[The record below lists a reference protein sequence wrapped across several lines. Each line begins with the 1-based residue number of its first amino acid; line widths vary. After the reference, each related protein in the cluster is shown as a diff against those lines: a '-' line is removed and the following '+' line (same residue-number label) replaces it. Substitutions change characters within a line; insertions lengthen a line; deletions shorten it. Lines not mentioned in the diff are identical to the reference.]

1 MKPSERWQ
9 EVKEILYPA
18 LEMDAGRRS
27 SFLAKKC
34 GNDHDL
40 RQEIESL
47 IAAHG
52 RAADRFESPALEV
65 MAAVVSDERADGM
78 VGRSLGHY
86 EIIEMLGAGGMG
98 EIYLAR
104 DTHLDRKVALKMLP
118 SFFTQDT
125 DHLRRFQQEA
135 RAASALNHPNILT
148 VHEIGQVDSVNYI
161 ATEFVDGETL
171 RDRIDHGP
179 LKITEALDIATQVA
193 SALATAHEA
202 GIIHRDIKPENIMLR
217 RDGIVKVVDFG
228 LAKLSPRPVVV
239 SETPTAINTAEG
251 IILGTAQYMSPEQA
265 RCLPVDARTD
275 IWSLGCVVY
284 EMLVGRAP
292 FTGPTP
298 SDVIVSILER
308 EPPPLTRY
316 ADNVPAELEWLVK
329 KALRKERE
337 ERYQTSKELLSDVRS
352 FKHRFELDAEGGVSP
367 ARTLTAVSIR
377 ESGWRAAAET
387 IGQPVAHPTSSA
399 EYLVRQIKRHK
410 RGAMLV
416 VAALAV
422 AAAAATYFYF
432 WGDDGATISSM
443 AVLPFVNVSADP
455 DTEYLSDGITE
466 SLINS
471 LSQLP
476 NLRMI
481 AHSSAQRYKGRET
494 DPQTVAREL
503 GVQAVLT
510 GRIVRRGDGLSINA
524 ELVDT
529 RNNRH
534 IWGEQYN
541 RQVSDVLVVQQEI
554 VREIAEK
561 LRGSLTGE
569 ERRRVTRNYTENVE
583 AYRLYS
589 LGRYYWNKR
598 TSDGFK
604 KAIQNFEQAIAIDPD
619 YALAYAGLGDSYI
632 LMGYFGALPM
642 KEAMP
647 KAKQAAT
654 RALEIDASIAE
665 AHASLANIAAWYE
678 WDTAASERE
687 FRKAIAV
694 NPNYPTAHHWYGLF
708 LAATRRFD
716 EAVQE
721 LKTAQSLDPTSLII
735 NSDLGY
741 TYYLARRY
749 DDAIEQLSR
758 TLEMDGNFELAH
770 YEAGLAYVEKGNYDQ
785 ALAEFRN
792 ATSLDNKPQAL
803 AMIGYTYARAGKR
816 REAERT
822 LAELE
827 TLARQRYIPPYG
839 MAIINAALGD
849 NDKALSFLEKDYE
862 LRSSNVF
869 EIGVD
874 PRMDS
879 LRSDPRFRALLLRI
893 VPGR

>member
-1 MKPSERWQ
+1 MG
-9 EVKEILYPA
+9 EV
-18 LEMDAGRRS
+18 
-27 SFLAKKC
+27 FLAQ
-34 GNDHDL
+34 D
-40 RQEIESL
+40 
-47 IAAHG
+47 A
-52 RAADRFESPALEV
+52 
-65 MAAVVSDERADGM
+65 
-78 VGRSLGHY
+78 SLG
-86 EIIEMLGAGGMG
+86 
-98 EIYLAR
+98 
-104 DTHLDRKVALKMLP
+104 RKVALKLLRRD
-118 SFFTQDT
+118 FTRNEER
-125 DHLRRFQQEA
+125 LRRFRQEA

-148 VHEIGQVDSVNYI
+148 IYEIGSEDSTHFM
-161 ATEFVDGETL
+161 ATEYVEGETL
-171 RDRIDHGP
+171 RQRMASERMKLTD
-179 LKITEALDIATQVA
+179 ALDVAIQVV
-193 SALATAHEA
+193 SALAAAHEA
-202 GIIHRDIKPENIMLR
+202 GIVHRDIKPENIMVR
-217 RDGIVKVVDFG
+217 RDGYAKVLDFG
-228 LAKLSPRPVVV
+228 LAKLTERAPASRDNGWPTLGKVETNPGVVM
-239 SETPTAINTAEG
+239 
-251 IILGTAQYMSPEQA
+251 GTVQYMSPEQA
-265 RCLPVDARTD
+265 RGLEVDARTD
-275 IWSLGCVVY
+275 IFSLGVVLY
-284 EMLVGRAP
+284 EMVGGRAP
-292 FTGPTP
+292 FEGETP
-298 SDVIVSILER
+298 SDVLVSLLDKEPVPLLSYSPGVPTELQRIVGKSLH
-308 EPPPLTRY
+308 
-316 ADNVPAELEWLVK
+316 
-329 KALRKERE
+329 KERE
-337 ERYQTSKELLSDVRS
+337 ERYQVIKDLLIDLKSLRDELAFAAKLERSVPPDVS
-352 FKHRFELDAEGGVSP
+352 SGAVASGTGGQTV
-367 ARTLTAVSIR
+367 RTDRVGA
-377 ESGWRAAAET
+377 
-387 IGQPVAHPTSSA
+387 AHPTSSA
-399 EYLVRQIKRHK
+399 EYLISGIKQHK
-410 RGAMLV
+410 RSAALV
-416 VAALAV
+416 LAALAV
-422 AAAAATYFYF
+422 AVAAATYFYSLR
-432 WGDDGATISSM
+432 GGGATINSM
-443 AVLPFVNVSADP
+443 AVLPFVNAGADP

-481 AHSSAQRYKGRET
+481 ARTSAQRYKGRET

-503 GVQAVLT
+503 GVEAVLT
-510 GRIVRRGDGLSINA
+510 GRVVRHGDSLSISA
-524 ELVDT
+524 ELVDA
-529 RNNRH
+529 RDNRH

-541 RQVSDVLVVQQEI
+541 RRISDVLVVQQEI

-561 LRGSLTGE
+561 LRGPLTGE

-604 KAIQNFEQAIAIDPD
+604 KAIQNFEQAIAIDPE

-654 RALEIDASIAE
+654 RALEIDASIAD

-687 FRKAIAV
+687 FRKAIEI
-694 NPNYPTAHHWYGLF
+694 NPNYPTGHHWYGLF

-749 DDAIEQLSR
+749 DDAIEQCSR

-785 ALAEFRN
+785 ALAEFGN

-816 REAERT
+816 HEAERT

-827 TLARQRYIPPYG
+827 TLARQRFIPPYE

>member
-1 MKPSERWQ
+1 MTPERWRRVD
-9 EVKEILYPA
+9 ELFHSA
-18 LEMDAGRRS
+18 LEREPAQRAAFVREACAGDEALQR
-27 SFLAKKC
+27 
-34 GNDHDL
+34 
-40 RQEIESL
+40 EIEKL
-47 IAAHG
+47 IAAHEKDG
-52 RAADRFESPALEV
+52 SFIDSPAYADTELLIDDQ
-65 MAAVVSDERADGM
+65 AVLIAGQR
-78 VGRSLGHY
+78 LGSYKVVTH
-86 EIIEMLGAGGMG
+86 IGSGGMG
-98 EIYLAR
+98 EVYLAEDIR
-104 DTHLDRKVALKMLP
+104 LGRKVALKLLRAE
-118 SFFTQDT
+118 FTANKER
-125 DHLRRFQQEA
+125 LRRFQQEA
-135 RAASALNHPNILT
+135 RAASSLNHPNILT
-148 VHEIGQVDSVNYI
+148 IHEIGQNDSLHFM
-161 ATEFVDGETL
+161 ATEYVEGETL
-171 RDRIDHGP
+171 RQRLTGAGMQ
-179 LKITEALDIATQVA
+179 LGEALDVSVQVA
-193 SALATAHEA
+193 SALAAAHEA
-202 GIIHRDIKPENIMLR
+202 GIVHRDIKPENIMVR
-217 RDGIVKVVDFG
+217 RDGYAKVLDFG
-228 LAKLSPRPVVV
+228 LAKLIQPKAADTGAATLPKVETQPGIVMGTV
-239 SETPTAINTAEG
+239 S
-251 IILGTAQYMSPEQA
+251 YMSPEQA
-265 RCLPVDARTD
+265 RGLTVDARTD
-275 IWSLGCVVY
+275 IFSLGVMLY
-284 EMLVGRAP
+284 EMVGGRAP
-292 FTGPTP
+292 FEGETP
-298 SDVIVSILER
+298 SDVLVSLLDKEPVPLSSYSPGVPTQLQRIVGKSLH
-308 EPPPLTRY
+308 
-316 ADNVPAELEWLVK
+316 
-329 KALRKERE
+329 KERE
-337 ERYQTSKELLSDVRS
+337 ERYQVIKDLLIDLKSLRDELAFAAKLERSVPPDVS
-352 FKHRFELDAEGGVSP
+352 SGAVASGTGGQTV
-367 ARTLTAVSIR
+367 RTDRVGA
-377 ESGWRAAAET
+377 
-387 IGQPVAHPTSSA
+387 AHPTSST
-399 EYLVRQIKRHK
+399 EYLISGIKQHK
-410 RGAMLV
+410 RGAALV
-416 VAALAV
+416 LAALAV
-422 AAAAATYFYF
+422 AVAAATYFYSLR
-432 WGDDGATISSM
+432 GGGATINSM
-443 AVLPFVNVSADP
+443 AVLPFVNAGADP

-481 AHSSAQRYKGRET
+481 ARTSAQRYKGRET

-503 GVQAVLT
+503 GVEAVLT
-510 GRIVRRGDGLSINA
+510 GRVVRRGDSLSISA
-524 ELVDT
+524 ELVDA
-529 RNNRH
+529 RDNSH

-541 RQVSDVLVVQQEI
+541 RRISDVLVVQQEI
-554 VREIAEK
+554 LREIAEK
-561 LRGSLTGE
+561 LRGPLTGE

-654 RALEIDASIAE
+654 RALEIDASIAD

-687 FRKAIAV
+687 FRKAIEI

-749 DDAIEQLSR
+749 DDAIEQCSR

-785 ALAEFRN
+785 ALAEFGN

-827 TLARQRYIPPYG
+827 TLARQRFIPPNE